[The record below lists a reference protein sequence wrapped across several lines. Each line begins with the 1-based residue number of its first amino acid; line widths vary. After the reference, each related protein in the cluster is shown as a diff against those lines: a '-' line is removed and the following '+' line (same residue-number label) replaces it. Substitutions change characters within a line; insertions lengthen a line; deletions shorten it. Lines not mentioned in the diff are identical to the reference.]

1 MLSFFRKIMIDPFRI
16 SYVRQF
22 STLIQ
27 CVAARRFAMLLG
39 GATCPARFALDLSGL
54 APGSKVKVLFH
65 YTSKLG
71 AVNITNASAKQAGG
85 VCSSL
90 SRSLI

>member
-1 MLSFFRKIMIDPFRI
+1 M
-16 SYVRQF
+16 
-22 STLIQ
+22 
-27 CVAARRFAMLLG
+27 RFG

-71 AVNITNASAKQAGG
+71 AVNITSESAKQADG

-90 SRSLI
+90 IRSLT

>member
-1 MLSFFRKIMIDPFRI
+1 MLF
-16 SYVRQF
+16 
-22 STLIQ
+22 
-27 CVAARRFAMLLG
+27 G

-71 AVNITNASAKQAGG
+71 AVNITSDSAKQAGG

-90 SRSLI
+90 IRSMIYE

>member
-1 MLSFFRKIMIDPFRI
+1 MLF
-16 SYVRQF
+16 
-22 STLIQ
+22 
-27 CVAARRFAMLLG
+27 G

-71 AVNITNASAKQAGG
+71 AVNITNESAKQADG

-90 SRSLI
+90 IRSLISHVCDQLQLVLK